1 MLLNK
6 YLLYHQNAEQLENVI
21 KINKHQVWYV
31 KPQSVITAVLIGVRT
46 VYRRDSNKESL
57 KTLKLNFGR

>member
-1 MLLNK
+1 M
-6 YLLYHQNAEQLENVI
+6 I

-31 KPQSVITAVLIGVRT
+31 KPQSSVITAVLIGVRT

-57 KTLKLNFGR
+57 KNIKIEFSQAVWRMGDAMRRK